1 MQKKVLYWSPHINKE
16 VATVKA
22 VLNSAY
28 SLSKYGKNFKPIIIN
43 TFGEWD
49 NYSKKLNEL
58 NIGSIKIFN
67 WKIKQ
72 SINGFWKSRL
82 FYIFLSLII
91 FFPLIKII
99 KKEKPDYVLIHLI
112 TIPVLLASFF
122 FKNTKFILRIS
133 GFPQLNIFRKSLWK
147 ILSKRLYSVFTPTL
161 LTRELLIK
169 NNIYTKEKIFL
180 LRDPIVEIRKI
191 VQLKK
196 ENIDDLSKTTRYVIS
211 IGRLTKQKNFS
222 FLIKSFSKIRE
233 KLIDIKLVI
242 IGSGEE
248 EKELS
253 KLIVEL
259 KLEKYVI
266 LMRYKQNI
274 FNYLNNSLFFVLTSD
289 WEDPGFVLVEAAI
302 CNKLILSSNVKNG
315 PIEFVD
321 NENNGILY
329 EKNDYKDFEKKFI
342 YALNTS
348 QNILIKKKISA
359 KIKAKKYT
367 IFSHYLQLAKYLK
380 D

>member
-1 MQKKVLYWSPHINKE
+1 MQKKVLYWSPHINRE

-28 SLSKYGKNFKPIIIN
+28 SLSKYDNNFKPIIVN
-43 TFGEWD
+43 AFGEWD
-49 NYSKKLNEL
+49 NYSKKLKEL
-58 NIGSIKIFN
+58 DIGSIKIFD

-72 SINGFWKSRL
+72 PINGFWKSRL
-82 FYIFLSLII
+82 FYIFLSLAI

-122 FKNTKFILRIS
+122 FRNTRFILRIS
-133 GFPQLNIFRKSLWK
+133 GFPQLNIFRRSLWK
-147 ILSKRLYSVFTPTL
+147 ILSKKLYSIFTPTL

-180 LRDPIVEIRKI
+180 LRDPIIEISKV

-196 ENIDDLSKTTRYVIS
+196 ENIDDLPKTTKYVIS

-248 EKELS
+248 EEELS
-253 KLIVEL
+253 KIIVEL

-329 EKNDYKDFEKKFI
+329 EKNDYEDFERKFI

-367 IFSHYLQLAKYLK
+367 IFSHYLQLAEYLK

>member
-1 MQKKVLYWSPHINKE
+1 M
-16 VATVKA
+16 
-22 VLNSAY
+22 
-28 SLSKYGKNFKPIIIN
+28 
-43 TFGEWD
+43 
-49 NYSKKLNEL
+49 
-58 NIGSIKIFN
+58 
-67 WKIKQ
+67 
-72 SINGFWKSRL
+72 
-82 FYIFLSLII
+82 
-91 FFPLIKII
+91 
-99 KKEKPDYVLIHLI
+99 
-112 TIPVLLASFF
+112 ASFF
-122 FKNTKFILRIS
+122 FRNTKFILRIS
-133 GFPQLNIFRKSLWK
+133 GFPQLNIFRRSLWK
-147 ILSKRLYSVFTPTL
+147 ILSKKLYSIFTPTL

-180 LRDPIVEIRKI
+180 LRDPIIEISKV

-196 ENIDDLSKTTRYVIS
+196 ENIDDLPKTTKYVIS

-248 EKELS
+248 EEELS

-274 FNYLNNSLFFVLTSD
+274 FNYLNNSLFFILTSD

-329 EKNDYKDFEKKFI
+329 EKNDYEDFERKFI

-367 IFSHYLQLAKYLK
+367 IFSHYLQLAEYLK

>member
-1 MQKKVLYWSPHINKE
+1 MQKKVLYWSPHINRE

-28 SLSKYGKNFKPIIIN
+28 SLSKYDNNFKPIIVN

-49 NYSKKLNEL
+49 NYSEKLKEL
-58 NIGSIKIFN
+58 DIGSIKIFD

-72 SINGFWKSRL
+72 PINGFWKSRL
-82 FYIFLSLII
+82 FYIFLSLAI

-122 FKNTKFILRIS
+122 FRNTKFILRIS
-133 GFPQLNIFRKSLWK
+133 GFPQLNIFRRSLWK
-147 ILSKRLYSVFTPTL
+147 ILSKKLYSIFTPTL

-180 LRDPIVEIRKI
+180 LRDPIIEISKV

-196 ENIDDLSKTTRYVIS
+196 ENIDDLPKTTKYVIS

-248 EKELS
+248 EEELS

-274 FNYLNNSLFFVLTSD
+274 FNYLNNSLFFILTSD

-329 EKNDYKDFEKKFI
+329 EKNDYEDFERKFI

-367 IFSHYLQLAKYLK
+367 IFSHYLQLAEYLK

>member
-1 MQKKVLYWSPHINKE
+1 MQKKVLYWSPHINRE

-28 SLSKYGKNFKPIIIN
+28 SLSKYDNNFKPIIVN

-49 NYSKKLNEL
+49 NYSEKLKEL
-58 NIGSIKIFN
+58 DIGSIKIFD

-72 SINGFWKSRL
+72 PINGFWKSRL
-82 FYIFLSLII
+82 FYIFLSLAI

-122 FKNTKFILRIS
+122 FRNTKFILRIS
-133 GFPQLNIFRKSLWK
+133 GFPQLNIFRRSLWK
-147 ILSKRLYSVFTPTL
+147 ILSKKLYSIFTPTL

-180 LRDPIVEIRKI
+180 LRDPIIEISKV

-196 ENIDDLSKTTRYVIS
+196 ENIDDLPKTTKYVIS

-248 EKELS
+248 EEELS

-329 EKNDYKDFEKKFI
+329 EKNDYEDFERKFI

-367 IFSHYLQLAKYLK
+367 IFSHYLQLAEYLK

>member
-49 NYSKKLNEL
+49 NYSEKLNEL

-122 FKNTKFILRIS
+122 FRNTKFILRIS

-169 NNIYTKEKIFL
+169 NNIYIKEKIFL

-191 VQLKK
+191 VKLKK
-196 ENIDDLSKTTRYVIS
+196 ENIDDIPKTTKYVIS

-315 PIEFVD
+315 PIEFID
-321 NENNGILY
+321 NEKNGILFK
-329 EKNDYKDFEKKFI
+329 KNNYKDFEKKFLYI
-342 YALNTS
+342 LNTS
-348 QNILIKKKISA
+348 EKILIKKKISA

-367 IFSHYLQLAKYLK
+367 IFSHYLQLAEYLQ